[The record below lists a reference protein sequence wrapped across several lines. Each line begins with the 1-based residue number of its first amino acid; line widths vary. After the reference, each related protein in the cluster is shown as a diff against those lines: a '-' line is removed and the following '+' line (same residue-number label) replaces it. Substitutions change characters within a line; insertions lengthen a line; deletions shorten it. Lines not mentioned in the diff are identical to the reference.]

1 MVKVSRF
8 FAKVPLIRHVPV
20 ILETYKCSQEDRH
33 EQLSVAAGR
42 RGNDPFDLTGAVL
55 TTDELAASRSGD
67 PARPERKSGPCP
79 LFFCVRMYSICG
91 GMPIAFSTPAFC
103 C

>member
-1 MVKVSRF
+1 MSSF
-8 FAKVPLIRHVPV
+8 
-20 ILETYKCSQEDRH
+20 
-33 EQLSVAAGR
+33 QLQPGD
-42 RGNDPFDLTGAVL
+42 GDDPFDLTGAVL

-79 LFFCVRMYSICG
+79 LFLRAHALHLRG